1 MGEKQLMDQRLA
13 EIAQELYGLPLEE
26 FVASRTAA
34 AKSAGEGDR
43 ELATA
48 VRSLPKPSSAA
59 WAVNMFARHDPDSVR
74 QLSELGQ
81 SMRDAQDNLDA
92 AAMRELGQE
101 RRRLLSEVMETV
113 RTAAEQHGR
122 KISDAVATEVE
133 ETLRAATAD
142 SGAAAAV
149 RSGQLLKVLSSDG
162 VDQVDLDGAV
172 AVPQVLADGLQN
184 QEWKDGKDRRR
195 PKPAKTA
202 TAGERLDEGGI
213 KTGARGSAKDGGKG
227 SVKRA
232 EGRSD
237 KPRLQAV
244 QPMRRPALPSA
255 LEKALASLAE
265 AEEVTRAA
273 SEDAA
278 AAENRLEEVE
288 GELGRL
294 AERSRRLREELKNLD
309 RELDRVR
316 KERETAAIEAQQA
329 SRAAD
334 KGRRTE
340 ELARQRVLRL
350 RNTQN

>member
-1 MGEKQLMDQRLA
+1 MGEKQLMDRRLA

-34 AKSAGEGDR
+34 AKSAAEGDR
-43 ELATA
+43 ELAAA
-48 VRSLPKPSSAA
+48 VRGLPKPSSAA

-81 SMRDAQDNLDA
+81 SMRAAQDNLDA

-101 RRRLLSEVMETV
+101 RRRLLSEVMDV
-113 RTAAEQHGR
+113 VHTAAEQQGR
-122 KISDAVATEVE
+122 KISGAVATEVE

-172 AVPQVLADGLQN
+172 AVPQVLADALQSETRN
-184 QEWKDGKDRRR
+184 VGKAPHRPVPARSTVTRQQEKKG
-195 PKPAKTA
+195 
-202 TAGERLDEGGI
+202 AGEGQKANAERAGGR
-213 KTGARGSAKDGGKG
+213 T
-227 SVKRA
+227 
-232 EGRSD
+232 D

-244 QPMRRPALPSA
+244 ESMRRTALPSA

-265 AEEVTRAA
+265 AETVTRAA

-288 GELGRL
+288 AELGRL
-294 AERSRRLREELKNLD
+294 AERSRKLREELKNLD
-309 RELDRVR
+309 RELDRAR
-316 KERETAAIEAQQA
+316 KERDAAAIEAQQA
-329 SRAAD
+329 TRAAD

>member
-1 MGEKQLMDQRLA
+1 MGEMQLMDRRLA

-26 FVASRTAA
+26 FVAARTAS
-34 AKSAGEGDR
+34 AKSAAEEDR
-43 ELATA
+43 ELAAA
-48 VRSLPKPSSAA
+48 VRGLPKPSSAA

-81 SMRDAQDNLDA
+81 SMRAAQDNLDA

-101 RRRLLSEVMETV
+101 RRRLLSEVMEIV
-113 RTAAEQHGR
+113 HSVAKQRGR
-122 KISDAVATEVE
+122 KISGAVATEVE
-133 ETLRAATAD
+133 GTLRAATAD

-172 AVPQVLADGLQN
+172 AVPQMLADALQN
-184 QEWKDGKDRRR
+184 ETRKEGTDRRGREPEKTTDAGQRSDKPSIKDR
-195 PKPAKTA
+195 AQ
-202 TAGERLDEGGI
+202 ER
-213 KTGARGSAKDGGKG
+213 DGGNA
-227 SVKRA
+227 KRA
-232 EGRSD
+232 AGQTD

-244 QPMRRPALPSA
+244 EPMRRPALPSA

-265 AEEVTRAA
+265 AEAVTRAA
-273 SEDAA
+273 DKDAA
-278 AAENRLEEVE
+278 ATENRLEELEAEV
-288 GELGRL
+288 GRL
-294 AERSRRLREELKNLD
+294 AERSRKLREELKNLD

>member
-13 EIAQELYGLPLEE
+13 EIAQELYGLPLED

-34 AKSAGEGDR
+34 AKSAGQGDR

-48 VRSLPKPSSAA
+48 VRGLPKPSSAA

-81 SMRDAQDNLDA
+81 SMRAAQDNLDA

-172 AVPQVLADGLQN
+172 AVPQVLTDALQN
-184 QEWKDGKDRRR
+184 QKRMEGKDRRR
-195 PKPAKTA
+195 PEPAKTA
-202 TAGERLDEGGI
+202 DAGETLGERG
-213 KTGARGSAKDGGKG
+213 KTGAKGSDKDGGKG

-232 EGRSD
+232 EAQAD

-244 QPMRRPALPSA
+244 QPMRRQALPSA

-273 SEDAA
+273 GEDAA
-278 AAENRLEEVE
+278 TAENRLEEVE

-294 AERSRRLREELKNLD
+294 AERSRKLREELKNLD

>member
-1 MGEKQLMDQRLA
+1 MGEMQLMDRRLA

-26 FVASRTAA
+26 FVAARTAS
-34 AKSAGEGDR
+34 AKSAAEEDR
-43 ELATA
+43 ELAAA
-48 VRSLPKPSSAA
+48 VRGLPKPSSAA

-81 SMRDAQDNLDA
+81 SMRAAQDNLDA

-101 RRRLLSEVMETV
+101 RRRLLSEVMEIV
-113 RTAAEQHGR
+113 HSVAKQRGR
-122 KISDAVATEVE
+122 KISGAVATEVE
-133 ETLRAATAD
+133 GTLRAATAD

-172 AVPQVLADGLQN
+172 AVPQMLADALQN
-184 QEWKDGKDRRR
+184 ETRKEGTDRRR
-195 PKPAKTA
+195 REPEKTTDAGQRSDKPS
-202 TAGERLDEGGI
+202 I
-213 KTGARGSAKDGGKG
+213 KDRAQESGRESQKG
-227 SVKRA
+227 NAKRA
-232 EGRSD
+232 AGQTD

-244 QPMRRPALPSA
+244 EPMRRPALPSA

-265 AEEVTRAA
+265 AEAVTRAA
-273 SEDAA
+273 DKDAA
-278 AAENRLEEVE
+278 ATENRLEELEAEV
-288 GELGRL
+288 GRL
-294 AERSRRLREELKNLD
+294 AERSRKLREELKNLD

>member
-1 MGEKQLMDQRLA
+1 MGEKQLTDQRLA
-13 EIAQELYGLPLEE
+13 EMAQELYGLPLEE
-26 FVASRTAA
+26 FVAARTAA
-34 AKSAGEGDR
+34 AKSADR
-43 ELATA
+43 EMATII
-48 VRSLPKPSSAA
+48 RRLPKPSAAA
-59 WAVNMFARHDPDSVR
+59 WAVNMFARYDPDSVR

-81 SMRDAQDNLDA
+81 SMRAAQDSLDA
-92 AAMRELGQE
+92 VAMRELGQE
-101 RRRLLSEVMETV
+101 RRRLLSEVMNTV
-113 RTAAEQHGR
+113 RTAAEQRGR

-172 AVPQVLADGLQN
+172 AVPQVLTDTLQN
-184 QEWKDGKDRRR
+184 ETRNDGKDRRR
-195 PKPAKTA
+195 PKPAA
-202 TAGERLDEGGI
+202 TTDAGQRSEKRGTKNRAQESAER
-213 KTGARGSAKDGGKG
+213 KKKQADG
-227 SVKRA
+227 RA
-232 EGRSD
+232 D

-265 AEEVTRAA
+265 AEAVTRSAA
-273 SEDAA
+273 EDAA
-278 AAENRLEEVE
+278 AAESRLEEVE
-288 GELGRL
+288 ADLGRL

-316 KERETAAIEAQQA
+316 RERETAAIEAQQT

-350 RNTQN
+350 RDTQN

>member
-1 MGEKQLMDQRLA
+1 MGEKQLMDRRLA

-34 AKSAGEGDR
+34 AKSAAEGDR
-43 ELATA
+43 ELAAA
-48 VRSLPKPSSAA
+48 VRGLPKPSSAA

-74 QLSELGQ
+74 QLSELGE
-81 SMRDAQDNLDA
+81 SMRAAQDNLDA

-101 RRRLLSEVMETV
+101 RRRLLSEVMDV
-113 RTAAEQHGR
+113 VHTAAEQQGR
-122 KISDAVATEVE
+122 KISGAVATEVE

-172 AVPQVLADGLQN
+172 AVPQVLADALQN
-184 QEWKDGKDRRR
+184 ETRDVGKDRRR
-195 PKPAKTA
+195 PVTA
-202 TAGERLDEGGI
+202 STTETRQQEKKVAQDHAQESAGEGQ
-213 KTGARGSAKDGGKG
+213 KTNA
-227 SVKRA
+227 KRA
-232 EGRSD
+232 GGRTD

-244 QPMRRPALPSA
+244 ESMRRTALPSA
-255 LEKALASLAE
+255 LEKALASLTE
-265 AEEVTRAA
+265 AETVTRAA

-278 AAENRLEEVE
+278 AAENRLEDVE
-288 GELGRL
+288 AELGRL
-294 AERSRRLREELKNLD
+294 AERSRKLREELKNLD
-309 RELDRVR
+309 RELDRAR
-316 KERETAAIEAQQA
+316 KEREAAAIEAQQA
-329 SRAAD
+329 NRAAD

>member
-1 MGEKQLMDQRLA
+1 MGEKQLMDRRLA

-26 FVASRTAA
+26 FVASRAAA
-34 AKSAGEGDR
+34 AKSAAEEDR
-43 ELATA
+43 ELAAA

-59 WAVNMFARHDPDSVR
+59 WAVNMFARHDPDSIR

-81 SMRDAQDNLDA
+81 SMRAAQDNLDA

-101 RRRLLSEVMETV
+101 RRRLLSQVMDTV
-113 RTAAEQHGR
+113 HSVTEQQGR
-122 KISDAVATEVE
+122 KISGAVATEVE

-172 AVPQVLADGLQN
+172 AVPQVLADALQN
-184 QEWKDGKDRRR
+184 ETLNVGDDRRR
-195 PKPAKTA
+195 PVPASETEARQQPEKKVA
-202 TAGERLDEGGI
+202 KGRALESVSEGQ
-213 KTGARGSAKDGGKG
+213 KG
-227 SVKRA
+227 SVKRGG
-232 EGRSD
+232 GRTD

-244 QPMRRPALPSA
+244 EPMRRTALPSA

-265 AEEVTRAA
+265 AEAVTLAA

-288 GELGRL
+288 AELGRL
-294 AERSRRLREELKNLD
+294 AERSRKLREELKNLD
-309 RELDRVR
+309 RELDRAR
-316 KERETAAIEAQQA
+316 KERETAAIEAQQS

-340 ELARQRVLRL
+340 ELARQRVLRF

>member
-1 MGEKQLMDQRLA
+1 MDQRLA
-13 EIAQELYGLPLEE
+13 EIAQELYGLPLED

-34 AKSAGEGDR
+34 AKSAGQGDR

-48 VRSLPKPSSAA
+48 VRGLPKPSSAA
-59 WAVNMFARHDPDSVR
+59 WAVNMFARLDPDSVR

-81 SMRDAQDNLDA
+81 SMRAAQDNLDA

-172 AVPQVLADGLQN
+172 AVPQVLTDALQN
-184 QEWKDGKDRRR
+184 QKRMEGKDRRR
-195 PKPAKTA
+195 PEPAKTA
-202 TAGERLDEGGI
+202 DAGETLGERG
-213 KTGARGSAKDGGKG
+213 KTGAKGSDKDGGKG

-232 EGRSD
+232 EAQAD

-244 QPMRRPALPSA
+244 QPMRRQALPSA

-273 SEDAA
+273 GEDAA
-278 AAENRLEEVE
+278 TAENRLEEVE

-294 AERSRRLREELKNLD
+294 AERSRKLREELKNLD

>member
-1 MGEKQLMDQRLA
+1 MDQRLA

-26 FVASRTAA
+26 FVAARTAA
-34 AKSAGEGDR
+34 AKSADR
-43 ELATA
+43 EMATII
-48 VRSLPKPSSAA
+48 RGLPKPSAAA

-81 SMRDAQDNLDA
+81 SMRAAQDSLDA
-92 AAMRELGQE
+92 VAMRELGQE
-101 RRRLLSEVMETV
+101 RRRLLSEVMDTV
-113 RTAAEQHGR
+113 RTAAEQRGR
-122 KISDAVATEVE
+122 KISDALATEVE

-149 RSGQLLKVLSSDG
+149 RSGLLLKVLSSDG

-172 AVPQVLADGLQN
+172 AVSQVLTDALQNETRNDGRGGRRPEPSTTTEAGQPQRSEQRGAKDRGQESAERKTKQADG
-184 QEWKDGKDRRR
+184 
-195 PKPAKTA
+195 
-202 TAGERLDEGGI
+202 
-213 KTGARGSAKDGGKG
+213 
-227 SVKRA
+227 RA
-232 EGRSD
+232 D

-244 QPMRRPALPSA
+244 QPMRRSALPSA

-265 AEEVTRAA
+265 AEAVTRSAG
-273 SEDAA
+273 EDAA

-288 GELGRL
+288 AELGRL
-294 AERSRRLREELKNLD
+294 AERSRKLREELKNLD

>member
-26 FVASRTAA
+26 FVAARTAA
-34 AKSAGEGDR
+34 AKSADR
-43 ELATA
+43 EMATII
-48 VRSLPKPSSAA
+48 RGLPKPSAAA

-81 SMRDAQDNLDA
+81 SMRAAQDSLDA
-92 AAMRELGQE
+92 VAMRELGQE
-101 RRRLLSEVMETV
+101 RRRLLSEVMDTV
-113 RTAAEQHGR
+113 RTAAEQRGR

-172 AVPQVLADGLQN
+172 AVPQVLTDALQSETRN
-184 QEWKDGKDRRR
+184 EGKGQRR
-195 PKPAKTA
+195 PEPAT
-202 TAGERLDEGGI
+202 TIIAGQR
-213 KTGARGSAKDGGKG
+213 SAKRGGQDRARD
-227 SVKRA
+227 SAERNVKRA
-232 EGRSD
+232 DGRAD

-244 QPMRRPALPSA
+244 QPTRRPALPSA

-265 AEEVTRAA
+265 AEAVTRSAG
-273 SEDAA
+273 EDAA

-288 GELGRL
+288 AELGRL
-294 AERSRRLREELKNLD
+294 AERSRKLREELKNLD

-316 KERETAAIEAQQA
+316 KERETAAIETQQA